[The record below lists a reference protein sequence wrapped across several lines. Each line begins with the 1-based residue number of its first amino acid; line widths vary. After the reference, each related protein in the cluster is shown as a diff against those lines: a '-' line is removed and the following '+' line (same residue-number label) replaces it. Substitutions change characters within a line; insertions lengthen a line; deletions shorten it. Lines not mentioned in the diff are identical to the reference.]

1 MKRQTTLFN
10 NQSGPACQT
19 RLWYRCLLKS
29 VLIIILMGIIVTVQA
44 CSKDEEQNEE
54 QIPPKVSEDPLPN
67 PPENVEFI
75 QSVSVGSNH
84 EILVNGKPFFP
95 IMSWAQSE
103 KNYSMLKS
111 LGMNTHAG
119 AKGAV
124 AAKQVG
130 CYAVPNFSTDVPENG
145 NILAWIFDD
154 EPDMPSGTG
163 ANAKPKKTP
172 EYVTNKSDS
181 IRKLSPNKLL
191 FMTFTGHFTVE
202 QSTYPENVRKTLYP
216 QYITNADV
224 VGFDI
229 YPIYG
234 SGYAAHLDWV
244 GKGVSQLCDLAGTKP
259 VYAWIETSKGSKWMT
274 YEKQPDVLPVHTRNE
289 VWQAITNGATAI
301 GYFTHAWQP
310 SFTEFAPTQ
319 DMQTE
324 LKRLNI
330 QISRLSPAILAT
342 PANRN
347 ISMLLGSGLNCN
359 FKATIYKNDLY
370 IFSVNMDL
378 GEGAKTAKQFDP
390 IYPRGGKAIFSIEG
404 LKTGTEVLVIDE
416 KRTIIAENGKFSDD
430 FAPLAEHIYRIK
442 L

>member
-1 MKRQTTLFN
+1 
-10 NQSGPACQT
+10 
-19 RLWYRCLLKS
+19 
-29 VLIIILMGIIVTVQA
+29 
-44 CSKDEEQNEE
+44 
-54 QIPPKVSEDPLPN
+54 
-67 PPENVEFI
+67 
-75 QSVSVGSNH
+75 
-84 EILVNGKPFFP
+84 
-95 IMSWAQSE
+95 
-103 KNYSMLKS
+103 MLKS